1 MFFSYFLEYGRYL
14 NILGIGVVLLISY
27 AFSLNRRAF
36 AWKPVVG
43 GFGLLF
49 LSAWFLLWTRAGSL
63 ITSLVT
69 KTVEQLY
76 SAADAGIAFM
86 FGSLGVADQ
95 HWGFIFAIKVLPV
108 IVFFGALMAVLFHLR
123 IIQGLVWLF
132 ARVLGPVLGTSGAET
147 LCAVGNGILGQTE
160 SPLLIRNY
168 LERLTRS
175 EFLLVMI
182 SGMGTLS
189 GSIIAVYAHLG
200 IPIQHLLAA
209 SVMAIPASIIVSK
222 IMLPETEKSETA
234 AGAEVTMPSHSS
246 NILEAISLGTVDG
259 LQLALNIGAILI
271 SFVAL
276 IGLFNSALGLL
287 GSELQRIV
295 HFMGDGWQMPHLS
308 LEYITGLIFKPFV
321 WLLGLTG
328 TDLKTGAELLGVRTS
343 VNEMIAYTNM
353 LHAGLSDR
361 AVALLTYALAG
372 FANLSSIGIQIG
384 GIGSLAPSKRKL
396 LSSFGARAVV
406 GGVLTNLLIAFVA
419 GLFI

>member
-1 MFFSYFLEYGRYL
+1 MFAYLFEYGRYL
-14 NILGIGVVLLISY
+14 NVLGIGVVVALSY
-27 AFSLNRRAF
+27 LFSLNRRAF
-36 AWKPVVG
+36 SWKPVIG

-49 LSAWFLLWTRAGSL
+49 ATAWFLLHTRMG
-63 ITSLVT
+63 SLVT
-69 KTVEQLY
+69 ALVTRAVDQLY

-86 FGSLGVADQ
+86 FGALGVAES
-95 HWGFIFAIKVLPV
+95 HWGFVFAIKVLPV

-123 IIQGLVWLF
+123 IIQGLVWIF
-132 ARVLGPVLGTSGAET
+132 ARLLGPVLGTSGAET

-160 SPLLIRNY
+160 APLLIRNY
-168 LERLTRS
+168 LESLTRS

-222 IMLPETEKSETA
+222 IMLPETEQPQTA
-234 AGAEVTMPSHSS
+234 PGTEVSMPSRSS
-246 NILEAISLGTVDG
+246 NLLEAISLGTVDG
-259 LQLALNIGAILI
+259 LNLALNIGAILI

-276 IGLFNSALGLL
+276 IGLLNSVLGWA
-287 GSELQRIV
+287 SFEMQRLV
-295 HFMGDGWQMPHLS
+295 HFMGDGWQVPMLS
-308 LEYITGLIFKPFV
+308 LEYLSGFIFKPFA

-328 TDLKTGAELLGVRTS
+328 VDLVKGAELLGVRTV
-343 VNEMIAYTNM
+343 VNEMIAYTSM
-353 LHAGLSDR
+353 LQAGLSER

-384 GIGSLAPSKRKL
+384 GIGALAPSRRAL
-396 LSSFGARAVV
+396 LSSFGVRAVA